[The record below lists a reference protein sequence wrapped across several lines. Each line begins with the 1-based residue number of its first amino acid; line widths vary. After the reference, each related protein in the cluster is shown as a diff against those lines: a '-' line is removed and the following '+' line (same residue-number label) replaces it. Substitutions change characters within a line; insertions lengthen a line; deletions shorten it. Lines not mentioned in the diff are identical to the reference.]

1 MQIIM
6 PPGRFED
13 IDDHSCK
20 ECTHP
25 EHNPPTLIHI
35 PPGKK
40 LVWECPACGHKTI
53 IIPPQITY

>member
-1 MQIIM
+1 M